1 MGTEHVEPWN
11 VEVSVG
17 KQQQLNRTL
26 GGWEREFVCSEVLYV
41 PEVGIRTGKMLHF
54 MEDSSYISALL
65 ISFFSLVVIFLVILA
80 FISLVYNTVLLI
92 LTWLLH
98 RN

>member
-1 MGTEHVEPWN
+1 MGTEHVEAWN

-26 GGWEREFVCSEVLYV
+26 GGWEWEFVCSESLYMLQ
-41 PEVGIRTGKMLHF
+41 VGIGTGKMLHF
-54 MEDSSYISALL
+54 MEDASYISALL
-65 ISFFSLVVIFLVILA
+65 ISIFSLVVIFLVILA

-92 LTWLLH
+92 LTRLLH